1 MNSHNFSGMIR
12 KSAII
17 FVALLLVSGISR
29 AQKPETEIERVVR
42 DFAQAYQNLAR
53 SRDAETVLKYVSK
66 DLKSTILKSNVME
79 NFGLIH
85 SNYNDFQYHLKQIID
100 TDGMS
105 IKYNIKNIY
114 KSKVQ
119 GPTGVVVCEI
129 NVEVSSRGAIWNKGT
144 EITTFVLKKEDDGWK
159 IMHFF
164 VVGLEDEQTKGICM
178 LEVFE
183 SSLGDFVIKTIIPKG
198 NEYESKLNTIDF
210 SQGKKQLYIK
220 ANNDITYRWDEDG
233 TINRLNKEDSSTKT
247 IGKTKD
253 KSGAAMLIITKDL
266 YAGNCTEFKVKH

>member
-1 MNSHNFSGMIR
+1 MNSHNFSGMIH

-17 FVALLLVSGISR
+17 FIALLLVSGISR

-53 SRDAETVLKYVSK
+53 SRDSETVLKYVSK

-119 GPTGVVVCEI
+119 GQTGVVVCEI

-144 EITTFVLKKEDDGWK
+144 EITTFVLKKQDDGWK
-159 IMHFF
+159 IIHFF

-198 NEYESKLNTIDF
+198 NEYESRLNTIDF

-233 TINRLNKEDSSTKT
+233 TINRLNKEDSSIKT

-266 YAGNCTEFKVKH
+266 YAGNCTEFKVRH